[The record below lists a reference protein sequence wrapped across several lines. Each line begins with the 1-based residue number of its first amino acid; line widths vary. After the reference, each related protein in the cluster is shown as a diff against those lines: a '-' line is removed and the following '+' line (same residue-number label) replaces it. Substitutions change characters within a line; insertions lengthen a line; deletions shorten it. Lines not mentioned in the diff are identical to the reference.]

1 MTGDQRPFD
10 VANKLTQRVDVDF
23 ALQAAGLGVWE
34 IDPAT
39 NQVIWDDRC
48 RQLFGLAKDNQLPY
62 IVALQYI
69 HPQDR
74 ERVDRAV
81 QWALNPE
88 SDGCYD
94 QTYRTLGADD
104 GKLRWVRFQGKSYFS
119 PAGALSRFSGIAQD
133 VTELVQAQHI
143 KEESQSQLLALFE
156 QSPVALA
163 IFSADDDLVYQWANT
178 FYGELVARPIQ
189 ALVGKPLLEA
199 LPELQGQGF
208 EEILKAVIA
217 TGTPFVAPE
226 VAADILRD
234 GRLTT
239 LYVSITYQPRKTPQ
253 GQVEGI
259 LVVATDVTQQ
269 VQSRTVIQD
278 REALFQKLV
287 SQAPMGICVLD
298 AATLVAE
305 NLNEHFVEVA
315 GKPYEAILG
324 KYYWDTFAEVAFLFE
339 DILRRVIETGETYY
353 DDEVQIELIRHGKP
367 ELMYINYVYDAIRD
381 QAGKTQKVV
390 VWVVDVTT
398 EVRTRQQLAE
408 SETRYR
414 LLSETLEQQVH
425 QRTVALATANN
436 ELATKNQEYMALN
449 EALHEANFLLKRSN
463 ENLQTFAFVASHDLQ
478 EPLRKIQQFGDLLKT
493 GHTEARD
500 GELVY
505 VERMQSAAGR
515 MSMLITDLLDFSR
528 IANQPQI
535 SAPVALDQV
544 VDAVLTDLELLRSE
558 TQARVEVN
566 PLPVVVGHAGQLG
579 QLFQN
584 LLSNALKFRR
594 SDRTP
599 SIQIKSER
607 LSADHLPLTVK
618 PSRSAPTYYQ
628 IDVTDNG
635 IGFDEQYVDRIFQ
648 VFQRLHGKHEYAGTG
663 IGLAICEK
671 VVVNHGGA
679 ITARSQPGQ
688 GSTFSIYF
696 PAPLETRE

>member
-390 VWVVDVTT
+390 VWVVDVTP

-607 LSADHLPLTVK
+607 LSADHLPLAVK

>member
-1 MTGDQRPFD
+1 MTSDQRPFD
-10 VANKLTQRVDVDF
+10 VANTLTQGLDVDF

-34 IDPAT
+34 VDLAT

-62 IVALQYI
+62 PLAIQYI

-74 ERVDRAV
+74 ERVDGAV
-81 QWALNPE
+81 QWVLNPE
-88 SDGCYD
+88 SDGRYD

-119 PAGALSRFSGIAQD
+119 PAGALSRFTGIAQD
-133 VTELVQAQHI
+133 VTEPVQALHI
-143 KEESQSQLLALFE
+143 KEESQRQLLALFE

-163 IFSADDDLVYQWANT
+163 ILSADEDLVFQWANT
-178 FYGELVARPIQ
+178 FYGELVDRAPQ

-199 LPELQGQGF
+199 LPELKGQGF
-208 EEILKAVIA
+208 DGVLKAVIA

-234 GRLTT
+234 GQLAT
-239 LYVSITYQPRKTPQ
+239 LYVSVTYQPQKTPQ
-253 GQVEGI
+253 GEVEGI

-269 VQSRTVIQD
+269 AQSRKVILD

-298 AATLVAE
+298 AATLIAE
-305 NLNEHFVEVA
+305 NLNERFVDVA
-315 GKPYEAILG
+315 GRPYEAILG
-324 KYYWDTFAEVAFLFE
+324 NYYWDTFAEVAFLFE

-367 ELMYINYVYDAIRD
+367 ELIYINYVYDAIRD

-414 LLSETLEQQVH
+414 LLSETLEQQVQ

-436 ELATKNQEYMALN
+436 ELVTKNEAYRALN
-449 EALHEANFLLKRSN
+449 KELHEANFLLKRSN
-463 ENLQTFAFVASHDLQ
+463 ESLQTFAYVASHDLQ

-493 GHTEARD
+493 GHAEARG
-500 GELVY
+500 GELGY

-515 MSMLITDLLDFSR
+515 MSVLIKDLLDYSR
-528 IANQPQI
+528 IANQPDT

-544 VDAVLTDLELLRSE
+544 VDAALIDLELLRSE
-558 TQARVEVN
+558 TQARIEVN

-594 SDRTP
+594 PDVTAC
-599 SIQIKSER
+599 IQIKF
-607 LSADHLPLTVK
+607 DHLSSDQLPPTVK
-618 PSRSAPTYYQ
+618 PSRSSPTYYRV
-628 IDVTDNG
+628 DVIDNG
-635 IGFDEQYVDRIFQ
+635 IGFDEKYVDRIFE
-648 VFQRLHGKHEYAGTG
+648 VFQRLHGKREYAGTG

-671 VVVNHGGA
+671 VVANHGGA

-688 GSTFSIYF
+688 GATFSIYL
-696 PAPLETRE
+696 PAQLEIRE

>member
-607 LSADHLPLTVK
+607 LSADHLPLAVK